1 IKPGSI
7 GLKLTSQLRHGH
19 AGAVDMNVRYRIA
32 VELHETP
39 GVVRSALGGSERH
52 LAPQVTTPRQEVGV
66 LRKAPP
72 APARPA
78 PSTDAETAS
87 TTSTDLMFTPR
98 PPAAGAETAPASGT
112 DTTPARGADS
122 SSETGIETD
131 SATGAETDSVT
142 GAETDAA
149 TTPDTDPAERRPNK
163 PRKEPPRASVATVLG
178 RVTLTAPRESLVPP
192 LQQPE
197 RAPVVTIH
205 KEKPDISGQQLDPR
219 EGVHIHAE
227 GSMLM
232 DIIRKVVMA
241 QMGARPLAPGE
252 VTLEQLEWARNQ
264 ISDYT

>member
-1 IKPGSI
+1 
-7 GLKLTSQLRHGH
+7 
-19 AGAVDMNVRYRIA
+19 A

-52 LAPQVTTPRQEVGV
+52 LAPQATTPRHEVGV

-98 PPAAGAETAPASGT
+98 PPAAGSETTPASGT

-142 GAETDAA
+142 GAETDPATGAETDPA
-149 TTPDTDPAERRPNK
+149 TTPDTDPAERRQNK

-192 LQQPE
+192 LHQPE

-205 KEKPDISGQQLDPR
+205 KD
-219 EGVHIHAE
+219 
-227 GSMLM
+227 
-232 DIIRKVVMA
+232 RKSTRLNSSHVKTSYA
-241 QMGARPLAPGE
+241 GF
-252 VTLEQLEWARNQ
+252 
-264 ISDYT
+264 